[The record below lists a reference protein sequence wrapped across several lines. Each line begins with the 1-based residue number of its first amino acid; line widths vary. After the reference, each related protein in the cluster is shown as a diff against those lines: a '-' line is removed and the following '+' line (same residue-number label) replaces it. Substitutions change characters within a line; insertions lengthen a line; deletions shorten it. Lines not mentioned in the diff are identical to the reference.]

1 MQKYSKFIEELGEF
15 IDDLRITCS
24 ICSTQVFDWCLI
36 QYKKNCIFFKNSL
49 IQLSSMSKLGH
60 ETDCHRFDEYKHK
73 RSMWNHL
80 GTATKLK
87 VPRKTF
93 LGPLIETSSRGSN
106 NSQEFDIDNLFYF

>member
-1 MQKYSKFIEELGEF
+1 MQKYSKFIGELGEF

-60 ETDCHRFDEYKHK
+60 GTDCHRFDEYKHK

-80 GTATKLK
+80 GTAIKLK

-93 LGPLIETSSRGSN
+93 LGRFSKIALIHS
-106 NSQEFDIDNLFYF
+106 